1 MCSSESSAIGSGF
14 FFSSICGRLVGGPF
28 TLVTFPLAAI
38 LGGEG
43 SVLAFLLWGWDL
55 GVSAAFFLRVVGLVA
70 GCWGDPSTSITSSDS
85 VGTPYFVSI
94 LDMLRPCFFFFMAI
108 ALVNISCTYRLSL
121 SVMAGLLRT
130 AWQDAM
136 RPSTVSPG
144 SNSNSSTSDIFKRNN
159 R

>member
-1 MCSSESSAIGSGF
+1 M
-14 FFSSICGRLVGGPF
+14 GG
-28 TLVTFPLAAI
+28 
-38 LGGEG
+38 GG
-43 SVLAFLLWGWDL
+43 DL

-70 GCWGDPSTSITSSDS
+70 GCWGDPSTSIISSDS

-94 LDMLRPCFFFFMAI
+94 LDMVRPCFFFFMAI

-136 RPSTVSPG
+136 RPSMVSPG
-144 SNSNSSTSDIFKRNN
+144 SNSNSSTSLKEITEKCYRSIQKYIFHTIQMFYLKRGTKQVHDHIEKVSF
-159 R
+159 